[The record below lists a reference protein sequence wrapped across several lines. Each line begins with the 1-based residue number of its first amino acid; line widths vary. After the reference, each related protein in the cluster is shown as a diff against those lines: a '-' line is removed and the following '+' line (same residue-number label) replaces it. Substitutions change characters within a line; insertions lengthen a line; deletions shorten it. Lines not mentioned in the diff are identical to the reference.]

1 MLKLELL
8 LRRIRGFDAKRMMVY
23 VRDVKKETKTPTPV
37 IMADMLYC
45 ILRYNVGFYDYHIF
59 GFAHIHGAKAR
70 STFFTM
76 QDNWRLTR
84 MVNSPEDRPYFE
96 NKLLF
101 CRTFA
106 PYLGRSFLDLNEAGE
121 DALADFL
128 RHHPVVFLKEPESF
142 GGLGVKR
149 FDSAGTDLNDREAVK
164 RLRENWVQNG
174 LLLVE
179 EALHQHPEMS
189 ALYPYSLNTLRVC
202 TLTDDNGDVHVLY
215 SFVRTGRHGSFVDNT
230 TSGGLNALICDDGV
244 IRRPAMSDKTGMY
257 FDMHPDTCTP
267 FINFRVPYFDEA
279 IALCK
284 KAAKVRPDMR
294 YVGWDVGITPTGP
307 VLVEGNNLPAYDGQ
321 IYHQQENPGTGL
333 RPLVRSII
341 PEF

>member
-1 MLKLELL
+1 MSAGLGSVRA
-8 LRRIRGFDAKRMMVY
+8 RR
-23 VRDVKKETKTPTPV
+23 
-37 IMADMLYC
+37 L
-45 ILRYNVGFYDYHIF
+45 
-59 GFAHIHGAKAR
+59 AR
-70 STFFTM
+70 HFS
-76 QDNWRLTR
+76 RLLTR
-84 MVNSPEDRPYFE
+84 F
-96 NKLLF
+96 
-101 CRTFA
+101 
-106 PYLGRSFLDLNEAGE
+106 
-121 DALADFL
+121 
-128 RHHPVVFLKEPESF
+128 
-142 GGLGVKR
+142 KR
-149 FDSAGTDLNDREAVK
+149 FLPADIRFSLVGLSLFLAV
-164 RLRENWVQNG
+164 LAW
-174 LLLVE
+174 
-179 EALHQHPEMS
+179 
-189 ALYPYSLNTLRVC
+189 
-202 TLTDDNGDVHVLY
+202 
-215 SFVRTGRHGSFVDNT
+215 
-230 TSGGLNALICDDGV
+230 GGLNALICDDGV